1 MRPFVKICGL
11 TEREH
16 IDAAIEFGVDAI
28 GFVFVKSVRQIS
40 IEKALEIS
48 EGITNKIKRV
58 AVFLDP
64 EESHWNNVLTEFKPD
79 AIQSDA
85 DDFLYL
91 RVPSSIEKWPVLREH
106 QSNLMIPKKGKFIY
120 EGKHSGVGERV
131 DWSKAAKFSKQGD
144 LILAGGLSHENVKKA
159 INIVKP
165 FGVDVSS
172 AVESSPGKK
181 SLSLIEKFIRN
192 AKDLNQ

>member
-1 MRPFVKICGL
+1 
-11 TEREH
+11 
-16 IDAAIEFGVDAI
+16 
-28 GFVFVKSVRQIS
+28 
-40 IEKALEIS
+40 LEIS

-79 AIQSDA
+79 AIQSDV

-131 DWSKAAKFSKQGD
+131 DWSKAAKYSKEGD
-144 LILAGGLSHENVKKA
+144 LILAGGLSHANVKKA
-159 INIVKP
+159 INTVKP

-181 SLSLIEKFIRN
+181 SLTLIEKFIRN
-192 AKDLNQ
+192 AKDLDQ